1 MMSDLQRL
9 DQLIKFLEA
18 HEFTTIHY
26 SNDEFVMNIE
36 VYDSEHNVWIKH
48 RVENKA
54 E

>member
-1 MMSDLQRL
+1 MNLQ
-9 DQLIKFLEA
+9 
-18 HEFTTIHY
+18 HY